1 MSKISKKVIL
11 LAALTFML
19 TAAIVRILVQL
30 TVGENFHEIVTED
43 MMYIGVLF
51 SILASVIIFTF
62 SINTIIIKR
71 IKQLEKATICIKE
84 GNFDVTLDTSG
95 KDEIARLSD
104 NFNLMAQELKSNE
117 YLSKEFVR
125 NFSHE
130 FKTPLSV
137 IRGYTEMVEQM
148 ELTEV
153 EKKEYLDII
162 ISETQRLSN
171 LTNNMLQISLID
183 SKSIITKDDEYS
195 ISEQIRNVIQMTQ
208 LKWEEKKL
216 TFDLDMEEIKIKN
229 NKELTYQI
237 ILNLLS
243 NAVKYSDLKKEIKIT
258 LRDSKDSFT
267 FSITNTGQE
276 IPLEDFDKVFQLF
289 YISDKEKNQ
298 ESTGVG
304 LTLTKKIVDK
314 LKGEISFS
322 SVKGI
327 TTFNVSLAK

>member
-1 MSKISKKVIL
+1 MKKISEKVLL
-11 LAALTFML
+11 LASLSMFVTATITRIIMFIVFGGNFYEVVTEKMVFFGMLIVIILITSML
-19 TAAIVRILVQL
+19 TYAINKVV
-30 TVGENFHEIVTED
+30 V
-43 MMYIGVLF
+43 
-51 SILASVIIFTF
+51 
-62 SINTIIIKR
+62 KR
-71 IKQLEKATICIKE
+71 IKNLEKATICIKE
-84 GNFDVTLDTSG
+84 GNFDINIDTSG
-95 KDEIARLSD
+95 RDEISRLSE
-104 NFNLMAQELKSNE
+104 NFNLMTQELKSNE
-117 YLSKEFVR
+117 YLSKEFIR

-137 IRGYTEMVEQM
+137 IRGYSEMVNEM
-148 ELTEV
+148 DLAEA

-208 LKWEEKKL
+208 LKWEAKKL
-216 TFDLDMEEIKIKN
+216 SFELDMDEIKIKN

-237 ILNLLS
+237 VLNLLS
-243 NAVKYSDLKKEIKIT
+243 NAVKYSDLKEEIKIT
-258 LRDSKDSFT
+258 LRDTNDSFT
-267 FSITNTGQE
+267 FSITNVGQV
-276 IPLEDFDKVFQLF
+276 IPEEDFDKVFQLF
-289 YISDKEKNQ
+289 YISDKEHNE

-314 LKGEISFS
+314 LKGNISFDS
-322 SVKGI
+322 KKGK

>member
-258 LRDSKDSFT
+258 LRDSEDSFT